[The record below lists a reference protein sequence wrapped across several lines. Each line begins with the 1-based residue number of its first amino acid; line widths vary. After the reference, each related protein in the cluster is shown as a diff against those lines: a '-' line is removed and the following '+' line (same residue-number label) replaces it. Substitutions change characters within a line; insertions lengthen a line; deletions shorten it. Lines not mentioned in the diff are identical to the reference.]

1 MIEDANNLNSPSSWL
16 KSPINR
22 SLRHRCPRLQVDACG
37 FRGLGLTI
45 DEGHVFLVE
54 VGKDL
59 SRTIMN
65 GYWNTHD
72 YPSPATNHSP
82 VTLTF

>member
-1 MIEDANNLNSPSSWL
+1 MLHDGIEEISMEAL
-16 KSPINR
+16 
-22 SLRHRCPRLQVDACG
+22 
-37 FRGLGLTI
+37 RGLGLTI